1 MRKYLIELLV
11 LTGLIGK
18 QAASLTI
25 NTENVSIS
33 NYASFATG
41 ITLSTLVE
49 VSANSPQ
56 YPCLS
61 STANVASS
69 VYSMIYY
76 YY

>member
-49 VSANSPQ
+49 VAANSPQ